1 MNQQSPSQLSGVQ
14 SSSAGLEAQTFAQK
28 ALARAAGRES
38 VAVGEV
44 VDVQP
49 DVVLSHDNTA
59 AIREIWLQFG
69 QERVAIAEKLAITLD
84 HAVPAPTTRH
94 AQNHAEIREF
104 VREQGISSFFE
115 VGRGICHQ
123 VLSEEALVLP
133 GQIVLG
139 ADSHTPHFGW
149 LGAFGA
155 GIGRSEVAALWA
167 TGELWLRVP
176 ESISIVLEGDLP
188 RGVTAKDFALRIIG
202 DWGADGGLY
211 ASIEFSGSGIEAMS
225 VDSRMAL
232 ANMMAEFGAKSSFI
246 RPDGKTR
253 SYLEAALA
261 RRAARMKQEGLAEES
276 HADVGKWQLL
286 PDEGAAYAATYR
298 YIAEA
303 LEPTVSC
310 PHTVDNVAPLSAV
323 AGTKV
328 QQAFI
333 GTCTNGRLED
343 IAEAAEVV
351 RGRQVA
357 VGTRL
362 LVIPASSL
370 VLQEALERGYI
381 QALVAAGAAIGTP
394 GCGPCMGNHMGVPAT
409 GEVTISSANRNFRG
423 RMGTADAEIYLA
435 NPAVVA
441 ASAVAG
447 RIADPRSIA

>member
-1 MNQQSPSQLSGVQ
+1 MNQQSGSP
-14 SSSAGLEAQTFAQK
+14 SSAGETVSGSPEAQTFAQK
-28 ALARAAGRES
+28 ALARAAGCERVE
-38 VAVGEV
+38 VGEV
-44 VDVQP
+44 VDVRP
-49 DVVLSHDNTA
+49 DLVLSHDNTA

-69 QERVAIAEKLAITLD
+69 QERVVIPEKLAITLD

-104 VREQGISSFFE
+104 VKEQGIRHFFE

-133 GQIVLG
+133 GQMILG

-176 ESISIVLEGDLP
+176 ESIRIVMEGELP

-211 ASIEFSGSGIEAMS
+211 ASVEFSGSGIELMS

-232 ANMMAEFGAKSSFI
+232 ANMMAEFGAKSSYI
-246 RPDGKTR
+246 PPDGRTR
-253 SYLEAALA
+253 AYLDAALD
-261 RRAARMKQEGLAEES
+261 RRAAKRGVAGCSDQTPMKSSSKQIF
-276 HADVGKWQLL
+276 
-286 PDEGAAYAATYR
+286 PDEGAAYSATYS
-298 YIAEA
+298 YQADD

-323 AGTKV
+323 AGTVV

-357 VGTRL
+357 AGTRL
-362 LVIPASSL
+362 LVVPASSV
-370 VLQEALERGYI
+370 VLQESLERGYI
-381 QALVAAGAAIGTP
+381 QALVAAGASIGTP

-423 RMGTADAEIYLA
+423 RMGTTDAEIYLA

-447 RIADPRSIA
+447 RIADPRDIV